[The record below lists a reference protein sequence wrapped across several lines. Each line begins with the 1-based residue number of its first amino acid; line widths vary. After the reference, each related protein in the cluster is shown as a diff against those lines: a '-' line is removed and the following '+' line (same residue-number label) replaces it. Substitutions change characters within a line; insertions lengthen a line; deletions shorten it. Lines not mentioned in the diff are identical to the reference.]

1 MIEISNLAKKFA
13 VENPK
18 KLSDQEK
25 MDPRLKGRFFH
36 SVQDVSFYCESGEVL
51 GLLGPNGAGKTTT
64 LRMW

>member
-25 MDPRLKGRFFH
+25 KGSPFKRAIFPF
-36 SVQDVSFYCESGEVL
+36 CTGRVL
-51 GLLGPNGAGKTTT
+51 LL
-64 LRMW
+64 